1 MSKHSKSELLVGLD
15 IGTSQVTAVVGTVD
29 DDKNV
34 NIIGYG
40 RSVSKGLK
48 RGAVVNIDATVQ
60 SIRSAVEAAEIMAGC
75 QVNSVYTSMAD
86 ANVQGLNSAG
96 MVPVRDK
103 EVTILDIK
111 RVIDAAKT
119 FALSDEQQIMHVLPQ
134 EFIID
139 KQDKIREPL
148 GMSGVRLEAK
158 VHMIMGSKMAIEN
171 VAKCVKRCGLQVTD
185 IILGQLAASYAVL
198 TEEEKELGVC
208 LINIGAGTSSIV
220 LFQNAAIEYTLVLPI
235 AGDQVTNDLA
245 IALRLPTQIAEKI
258 KIEHGCAGVD
268 YADPNH
274 DIQVAALGNCPAQT
288 LNQVTLAQ
296 VIEPRYEELFE
307 IIKHSLKERHLERV
321 ARAGVVITGGGA
333 LMPGVTELA
342 QRIFQL
348 PIRMGAA
355 QNAKGLSD
363 IIDNPLY
370 ATGVG
375 LLMYAQQQ
383 EIQNQYMKIPHK
395 GVFSRIRNWFQGNV

>member
-1 MSKHSKSELLVGLD
+1 
-15 IGTSQVTAVVGTVD
+15 
-29 DDKNV
+29 
-34 NIIGYG
+34 
-40 RSVSKGLK
+40 
-48 RGAVVNIDATVQ
+48 
-60 SIRSAVEAAEIMAGC
+60 MAGC

-96 MVPVRDK
+96 MVPVQDK
-103 EVTILDIK
+103 EVTVLDVK

-158 VHMIMGSKMAIEN
+158 VHMIMGSKTAIEN

-185 IILGQLAASYAVL
+185 VILGQLAASYSVL

-208 LINIGAGTSSIV
+208 LINIGAGTTSV
-220 LFQNAAIEYTLVLPI
+220 VVFQNGAIHYTMVLPI

-245 IALRLPTQIAEKI
+245 IALRLPTQVAEKI
-258 KIEHGCAGVD
+258 KVEHACAQVEN
-268 YADPNH
+268 ADPNY
-274 DIQVAALGNCPAQT
+274 DIQIAAIGNCPAQT
-288 LNQVTLAQ
+288 LTQSVIAE
-296 VIEPRYEELFE
+296 VIEPRYEELFD
-307 IIKHSLKERHLERV
+307 IIKHSLKEKQLDRV
-321 ARAGVVITGGGA
+321 ARAGVVVTGGGA
-333 LMPGVTELA
+333 VMPGLAELA
-342 QRIFQL
+342 EKIFQL
-348 PIRMGAA
+348 PVRVGAA

-363 IIDNPLY
+363 VIDNPLY
-370 ATGVG
+370 ATSVG

-383 EIQNQYMKIPHK
+383 QIQNSYLKTPPK
-395 GVFSRIRNWFQGNV
+395 GIFSRIRHWFQGNF

>member
-1 MSKHSKSELLVGLD
+1 MTKQIKNELLVGLD
-15 IGTSQVTAVVGTVD
+15 IGTSQVTAVVGSVD
-29 DDKNV
+29 DEKNITIV
-34 NIIGYG
+34 GYG
-40 RSVSKGLK
+40 RSPSKGLK

-60 SIRSAVEAAEIMAGC
+60 SIRNAVEAAEVMAGC

-96 MVPVRDK
+96 MVPVMDK
-103 EVTILDIK
+103 EVTVLDVK

-158 VHMIMGSKMAIEN
+158 VHMIMGSKTAIDN

-185 IILGQLAASYAVL
+185 IILGQLAASYSVL

-208 LINIGAGTSSIV
+208 LINIGAGTTSV
-220 LFQNAAIEYTLVLPI
+220 VVFQNGAIHYTMVLPI

-245 IALRLPTQIAEKI
+245 IALRLPTQVAEKI
-258 KIEHGCAGVD
+258 KVEHACAQVE
-268 YADPNH
+268 YADS
-274 DIQVAALGNCPAQT
+274 DYTVEVAALGNCPAQT
-288 LNQVTLAQ
+288 LTQSGLAE

-307 IIKHSLKERHLERV
+307 IIKHSLKEKHLEHV
-321 ARAGVVITGGGA
+321 ARAGVVVTGGGA
-333 LMPGVTELA
+333 LIPGLVELA
-342 QRIFQL
+342 ERIFQL
-348 PIRMGAA
+348 PVRIGTA
-355 QNAKGLSD
+355 QNARGLSEVV
-363 IIDNPLY
+363 DNPLY
-370 ATGVG
+370 ATSVG

-383 EIQNQYMKIPHK
+383 HIQNSYMKAPPK
-395 GVFSRIRNWFQGNV
+395 GIVSRIKSWFQGNF

>member
-1 MSKHSKSELLVGLD
+1 MTKQSKNELLVGLD
-15 IGTSQVTAVVGTVD
+15 IGTSQVTAVVGSVD
-29 DDKNV
+29 DDRNV
-34 NIIGYG
+34 IIVGYG
-40 RSVSKGLK
+40 RSLSKGLK

-60 SIRSAVEAAEIMAGC
+60 SIRSAVEAAEVMAGC

-86 ANVQGLNSAG
+86 ANIQGLNSAG
-96 MVPVRDK
+96 MVPVQDK
-103 EVTILDIK
+103 EVTVLDLK

-158 VHMIMGSKMAIEN
+158 VHMIMGSKTAIEN

-185 IILGQLAASYAVL
+185 VILGQLAASYSVL

-208 LINIGAGTSSIV
+208 LVNIGAGTTSVV
-220 LFQNAAIEYTLVLPI
+220 LFHDGAIHYTMVLPI

-245 IALRLPTQIAEKI
+245 IALRLPTQVAEKI
-258 KIEHGCAGVD
+258 KVEHACAQVHGSDPD
-268 YADPNH
+268 Y
-274 DIQVAALGNCPAQT
+274 DIQISALGNCPAQT
-288 LNQVTLAQ
+288 LTQAMLAE

-307 IIKHSLKERHLERV
+307 IIKNSLKERHLERV

-333 LMPGVTELA
+333 LMPGVAEIA
-342 QRIFQL
+342 QRVFQQL
-348 PIRMGAA
+348 VRVGAG
-355 QNAKGLSD
+355 QNARGLAD
-363 IIDNPLY
+363 VINNPLY
-370 ATGVG
+370 ATSVG

-383 EIQNQYMKIPHK
+383 QVQNSYMKTPPK
-395 GVFSRIRNWFQGNV
+395 GFFSRIKNWFQGNF